1 MRIRIHNELRNYGI
15 VFVILVDLDNQ
26 QHLPP
31 ITFVLSSAVEQSD
44 TGNDL
49 PSLYQ
54 SETLS
59 QFFNISSRVQDV
71 LPGTW
76 FTVPNPALSV
86 VDL

>member
-1 MRIRIHNELRNYGI
+1 MVDLRNYGM
-15 VFVILVDLDNQ
+15 VFVILVDFDLQ
-26 QHLPP
+26 QSAAF
-31 ITFVLSSAVEQSD
+31 TTNKTVVLSSAVEQSD

-59 QFFNISSRVQDV
+59 QFFNFSSRVQDV

-76 FTVPNPALSV
+76 FTVPDPALSV